1 MLERCLEDDP
11 SALADR
17 LKAQLEAEGFVDVSL
32 TKGHRGG
39 EIIVRGFDGGQDFNV
54 SVMRPLEL
62 DIVVGRFLKW
72 RDQRNG

>member
-1 MLERCLEDDP
+1 MTLPLWVTQDQV
-11 SALADR
+11 DR
-17 LKAQLEAEGFVDVSL
+17 LKAQIEAEGFTGVKIA
-32 TKGHRGG
+32 KGQRGG
-39 EIIVRGFDGGQDFNV
+39 EIVVTGYDGEREFNV

>member
-1 MLERCLEDDP
+1 MSLPFWLSTDQAE
-11 SALADR
+11 R
-17 LKAQLEAEGFVDVSL
+17 LKAALETEGFTDVKIA
-32 TKGHRGG
+32 KGQRGG
-39 EIIVRGFDGGQDFNV
+39 EIVVTGYDGERDFNV

>member
-1 MLERCLEDDP
+1 MSLPFWLSTDQAE
-11 SALADR
+11 R
-17 LKAQLEAEGFVDVSL
+17 LKAALETEGFTDVKIG
-32 TKGHRGG
+32 KGPFGG
-39 EIIVRGFDGGQDFNV
+39 EIVVTGYDGEREFNV